1 MDRFFPI
8 DNPED
13 LPFEKSKKFTKQ
25 PLGLSHGRMNERDV
39 GTAHGANATLM
50 QGSKRRR
57 IARAGAANCIQKE
70 VVIAPLYEMGV
81 VTLRRN
87 WPCGSV
93 LQTGLPLGQGDRGSE
108 APGC

>member
-1 MDRFFPI
+1 MESLGLHCSHSSHTAQNGTPSNGKETEIEGFMRFNGFLWAVFFPI

-57 IARAGAANCIQKE
+57 IARAGAAIVC
-70 VVIAPLYEMGV
+70 
-81 VTLRRN
+81 
-87 WPCGSV
+87 
-93 LQTGLPLGQGDRGSE
+93 
-108 APGC
+108 